1 MAESR
6 QQRFER
12 QVKEMDTAVRAVLAR
27 ALGDE
32 ALLGALEELSTRNWF
47 RDFFWLWGPA
57 VARRNRVLFRPFILN
72 HFSSLPLNEKGKAFN
87 AWKKGETAHELQA
100 LLEDADRRDD
110 VEVFRK
116 LYQWRLVQVLG
127 WNKAEQQWR
136 KDLLER
142 TRAAQGRTA
151 FNTVLAKMNPGGAYA
166 LDEPTALAL
175 YELNPVGSRAFILAH
190 PPHEWAGKRGDAKR
204 FWRKLLERA
213 WEAKDRELYFPLYRR
228 MVPQD
233 VWREEVLALC
243 RSVKDAALLVE
254 ELEARHPEGFQLDT
268 GVTAS
273 TFLALAEARGR
284 DVVPYLLRHARSVF
298 PGWRFWGGRSEAKG
312 LPQLLELARRKGW
325 LDVWA
330 TLLRTS
336 ATAETWNAEVRKLI
350 EDRQSPEPDV
360 RHRLLLLAGA
370 GSEMNFPGVS
380 FAQVQPLEDPVA
392 VALYERFPD
401 LMRGPFRMHA
411 AMWWYMG
418 YPKLAERAIALND
431 EPLIDYVAS
440 RTAMQHLQ
448 ITRKQSQ
455 WPQTVD
461 ALSAHYEAL
470 PEKDGTFARRASNAL
485 SMMPAYAI
493 HDYGALLQYNRL
505 TRLLFE
511 RSTDFYLADGRT
523 VRDLLESPQIHVQAL
538 AFRVL
543 GSDDPRARTLAAENL
558 DLLQATLLRP
568 LHRRTR
574 LMAFAALR
582 NAAMADEA
590 AARKLLGRMKDALAL
605 PDRRYPKEKLVGLIG
620 QVLHRWPSLRAPAER
635 PRVYG
640 EATP

>member
-1 MAESR
+1 MEETPR
-6 QQRFER
+6 QRFER
-12 QVKEMDTAVRAVLAR
+12 QIKEMDAAVRAVLAR
-27 ALGDE
+27 GLGDE
-32 ALLGALEELSTRNWF
+32 ELRDALDELSTRNWF
-47 RDFFWLWGPA
+47 REFFWLWGPA
-57 VARRNRVLFRPFILN
+57 VSRRNRVLFRPFILN
-72 HFSSLPLNEKGKAFN
+72 HFSSWSIDAKGKSFAPWN
-87 AWKKGETAHELQA
+87 KSETAHELQA

-116 LYQWRLVQVLG
+116 LYGWRLLQVVG
-127 WNKAEQQWR
+127 WNKAEAQWH

-142 TRAAQGRTA
+142 ARAAQGRTA
-151 FNTVLAKMNPGGAYA
+151 FNTALAKLNLREAYA

-175 YELNPVGSRAFILAH
+175 YELDPVGSRAFILAH
-190 PPHEWAGKRGDAKR
+190 PPHEWPGKRGDLKR

-213 WEAKDRELYFPLYRR
+213 WQAGDRELYFPLYRR

-233 VWREEVLALC
+233 MWREEVLGLC

-254 ELEARHPEGFQLDT
+254 ELEARHPEGVQLDT
-268 GVTAS
+268 GATAA

-298 PGWRFWGGRSEAKG
+298 PGWRLWRGQSEAKG
-312 LPQLLELARRKGW
+312 LPQLLELARRNGW

-336 ATAETWNAEVRKLI
+336 ATAQTWNAEVRKLF
-350 EDRQSPEPDV
+350 EDRKSPEADV

-370 GSEMNFPGVS
+370 GSEMNFPGVG

-418 YPKLAERAIALND
+418 YPKLVERVLAQKD
-431 EPLIDYVAS
+431 EQLIDYLAS
-440 RTAMQHLQ
+440 RAAMQHQQLNSK
-448 ITRKQSQ
+448 TQ
-455 WPQTVD
+455 WPQTVE
-461 ALSAHYEAL
+461 ALSKHYEAL

-493 HDYGALLQYNRL
+493 HQYDELLKANRL

-511 RSTDFYLADGRT
+511 RSTDFYLADRRT

-543 GSDDPRARTLAAENL
+543 GSNDARARPLAVENL

-590 AARKLLGRMKDALAL
+590 AARRLLGRMKDALAL
-605 PDRRYPKEKLVGLIG
+605 PDQHYPKEKLVGLIG

-635 PRVYG
+635 PHVYG
-640 EATP
+640 ESTP

>member
-1 MAESR
+1 MAESW

-12 QVKEMDTAVRAVLAR
+12 QVKEMATAVRAVLAR
-27 ALGDE
+27 GLEDE
-32 ALLGALEELSTRNWF
+32 ALRDALEELSTRPWF
-47 RDFFWLWGPA
+47 REFSWLWGPA
-57 VARRNRVLFRPFILN
+57 VATRSRVLFRPFLLN
-72 HFSSLPLNEKGKAFN
+72 HISSWSLNEKGKAFN
-87 AWKKGETAHELQA
+87 AWKKGRTAEELQA
-100 LLEDADRRDD
+100 WLEEADRRDD

-116 LYQWRLVQVLG
+116 LYEWRLVQLLG
-127 WNKAEQQWR
+127 WAKAEAQWR

-142 TRAAQGRTA
+142 ARAAQGRAA
-151 FNTVLAKMNPGGAYA
+151 FNTALAKLNLGDYR

-175 YELNPVGSRAFILAH
+175 YELNPVGARAFILAH
-190 PPHEWAGKRGDAKR
+190 PPDEWIGKRSDPGR
-204 FWRKLLERA
+204 FWRKLLEHA
-213 WEAKDRELYFPLYRR
+213 WKAGDRELYFPLYRR

-233 VWREEVLALC
+233 VWREEVIKLC
-243 RSVKDAALLVE
+243 QSVKDAALLDE
-254 ELEARHPEGFQLDT
+254 ELEARHPEGSQLDP
-268 GVTAS
+268 GVTAA

-284 DVVPYLLRHARSVF
+284 DVVPYLLRQARSVF
-298 PGWRFWGGRSEAKG
+298 PSWRFWGGRSEAKG
-312 LPQLLELARRKGW
+312 LPQLLELAHRNGW

-330 TLLRTS
+330 TLLRIS
-336 ATAETWNAEVRKLI
+336 ATAETWNAEVRKLV
-350 EDRQSPEPDV
+350 EDRQLPEAEV

-392 VALYERFPD
+392 VALYERLPD

-411 AMWWYMG
+411 SPWWYVG
-418 YPKLAERAIALND
+418 YPKLAERVLAKKD
-431 EPLIDYVAS
+431 EPLIDYLAS
-440 RTAMQHLQ
+440 RAAMQHLQ
-448 ITRKQSQ
+448 HTRKQSQ
-455 WPQTVD
+455 WPQTVE
-461 ALSAHYEAL
+461 ALAAHYEAL
-470 PEKDGTFARRASNAL
+470 PEKDGAFARRASNAL

-493 HDYGALLQYNRL
+493 HDYDGLLQHNRL

-543 GSDDPRARTLAAENL
+543 GRDDARARTLAAENL

-582 NAAMADEA
+582 NAAMANEET
-590 AARKLLGRMKDALAL
+590 ARRLLTRMKDALTL

-620 QVLHRWPSLRAPAER
+620 QVLHRWPSLRTSAER

>member
-1 MAESR
+1 MAESW

-12 QVKEMDTAVRAVLAR
+12 QVKEMNDAVRAVLAR
-27 ALGDE
+27 GLEDE
-32 ALLGALEELSTRNWF
+32 ALRDALEELSTRPWF
-47 RDFFWLWGPA
+47 REFFWLWGQA

-72 HFSSLPLNEKGKAFN
+72 HFSSWSLKEKGKAFN
-87 AWKKGETAHELQA
+87 AWKKGETTEQLQA
-100 LLEDADRRDD
+100 WLEEADRRDD

-116 LYQWRLVQVLG
+116 LYEWRLVQLSG
-127 WNKAEQQWR
+127 WLKMGAQWR

-142 TRAAQGRTA
+142 ARAAQGRAA
-151 FNTVLAKMNPGGAYA
+151 FNTALAKLNLGGSFT

-175 YELNPVGSRAFILAH
+175 YELNAVGSRAFILAH
-190 PPHEWAGKRGDAKR
+190 PPREWPGKRGDPKR

-213 WEAKDRELYFPLYRR
+213 WEAKDKELYFPLYRR

-233 VWREEVLALC
+233 LWREDALELC
-243 RSVKDAALLVE
+243 QSVKDAALLAE
-254 ELEARHPEGFQLDT
+254 ELEARHPEGWQLDT
-268 GVTAS
+268 GVTAA

-284 DVVPYLLRHARSVF
+284 DVVPYLMRHARSVF
-298 PGWRFWGGRSEAKG
+298 PGWRLWGGQKEAKG
-312 LPQLLELARRKGW
+312 LPQLLELAHRNGW

-336 ATAETWNAEVRKLI
+336 ATAETWNSEVRKLLG
-350 EDRQSPEPDV
+350 DRQRPEADV

-370 GSEMNFPGVS
+370 GSEMNFPGAS
-380 FAQVQPLEDPVA
+380 FAQVQPLEDPTA
-392 VALYERFPD
+392 VFLYDRFPD

-411 AMWWYMG
+411 ALWWYMG
-418 YPKLAERAIALND
+418 YPKLVKRVLEKND
-431 EPLIDYVAS
+431 EPLIDYLAS
-440 RTAMQHLQ
+440 RAAMQYQYLHG
-448 ITRKQSQ
+448 QSK

-461 ALSAHYEAL
+461 ALAEHYEVL

-493 HDYGALLQYNRL
+493 HQYDELLKANRL
-505 TRLLFE
+505 ARLLFE
-511 RSTDFYLADGRT
+511 RSTDFYLSEGRT

-543 GSDDPRARTLAAENL
+543 GRDDARARTLAAENL
-558 DLLQATLLRP
+558 DLLQPTLLRP

-582 NAAMADEA
+582 NAAMANEEA
-590 AARKLLGRMKDALAL
+590 ARRLLARMKEALAL
-605 PDRRYPKEKLVGLIG
+605 PDRRYPKETLVGLIG
-620 QVLHRWPSLRAPAER
+620 QVLHRWPSLRSPAER

-640 EATP
+640 EASP

>member
-1 MAESR
+1 MAESW

-12 QVKEMDTAVRAVLAR
+12 QVKEMEAAVRAVLAR
-27 ALGDE
+27 GLEDE
-32 ALLGALEELSTRNWF
+32 ALRDALDELSTRPWF
-47 RDFFWLWGPA
+47 REFFWLWGPA
-57 VARRNRVLFRPFILN
+57 VATRSRVLFRPLILN
-72 HFSSLPLNEKGKAFN
+72 HFSSWSLNAKGKAFN
-87 AWKKGETAHELQA
+87 AWKKGETTRELQA
-100 LLEDADRRDD
+100 VLEDADRRDD
-110 VEVFRK
+110 AEVFRK
-116 LYQWRLVQVLG
+116 LYEWRLVQLSG
-127 WNKAEQQWR
+127 WLKAAKQWR

-142 TRAAQGRTA
+142 ARAAQGRAA
-151 FNTVLAKMNPGGAYA
+151 FNTALAKLNLSAYP
-166 LDEPTALAL
+166 LDEPTALVL
-175 YELNPVGSRAFILAH
+175 YELNPVGSRDFILAH
-190 PPHEWAGKRGDAKR
+190 PPLEWPSKRGSPSR

-213 WEAKDRELYFPLYRR
+213 WEAKDRELYFPLYRQ

-243 RSVKDAALLVE
+243 QSVKDAALLLE
-254 ELEARHPEGFQLDT
+254 ELEARHPEGFQLDA
-268 GVTAS
+268 GVTAA
-273 TFLALAEARGR
+273 TFLSLAEARGR

-298 PGWRFWGGRSEAKG
+298 PGLRFWGGLSEAKG
-312 LPQLLELARRKGW
+312 LPQLLELAHRNGW

-336 ATAETWNAEVRKLI
+336 ATAETWNAEVRKLV
-350 EDRQSPEPDV
+350 EDRQLPEADA

-370 GSEMNFPGVS
+370 GSELNLPGVS

-392 VALYERFPD
+392 VALYERFPE
-401 LMRGPFRMHA
+401 LMSGPFRMHA
-411 AMWWYMG
+411 SAWWHVG
-418 YPKLAERAIALND
+418 YPKLAKRVLAKKD
-431 EPLIDYVAS
+431 ESLIDYLAS
-440 RTAMQHLQ
+440 RAAIQHLRF
-448 ITRKQSQ
+448 TRKDSQ

-461 ALSAHYEAL
+461 ALAAHYEAL
-470 PEKDGTFARRASNAL
+470 PENDGTFARRASNAL
-485 SMMPAYAI
+485 SMMPAYSI
-493 HDYGALLQYNRL
+493 HDYDSLLQHNRL

-511 RSTDFYLADGRT
+511 RSTDFYLSDGRT

-543 GSDDPRARTLAAENL
+543 GRDDARARTLAVENL

-582 NAAMADEA
+582 NVAMANEG
-590 AARKLLGRMKDALAL
+590 AARRLLIRMKDALAL
-605 PDRRYPKEKLVGLIG
+605 PDRRYPKEALVGLIG
-620 QVLHRWPSLRAPAER
+620 QVLHRWPALRTPAER